1 MKPSADLEKGAVGAS
16 SIQRHFGTLPDP
28 RVQRGQA
35 HLLLDVVTIAILAV
49 IAGAKGW
56 DDMEVYAKAHEPW
69 LRGFLEL
76 PGGPP
81 SDDTFRRIFVR
92 LNAKAFRNCFMAW
105 MSALA
110 GSVAGML
117 IAIDGKTL
125 RRSFDCASGRTA
137 LHLVHAWAAENRVLL
152 GQVAT
157 AEKSNEITAIPELL
171 DLLELKGAIVTIDA
185 MGCQRKIVEKIVEK
199 GADYAI
205 ALKGNQEKL
214 HDEVAGYLDAAIADG
229 GARMFETRDEGHGR
243 VEARR
248 LYAVSNVA
256 WLSATH
262 GRGCEAWCASSV
274 NAPRTGR
281 RASSAST
288 TSRAFLRITFGASPG
303 SSAATGASR
312 TRCTGA
318 SMSPSTRTRAGSGL
332 AMDLKTSRSFGAS
345 RSSCSDASPRCA
357 RALQRSSF
365 ALPPIRATRCG
376 SCSQVSLRNQTRE
389 RELALVTTPLPR
401 NPNARPPP
409 PPISVPAA

>member
-229 GARMFETRDEGHGR
+229 GARLFETRDEGHGR
-243 VEARR
+243 VEVRR

-256 WLSATH
+256 WLSAIDAWPGLRSLVCVERERTANGKTSVERIH
-262 GRGCEAWCASSV
+262 YITSIPAHHVRRLARIIRGHWGVENALHWSLDVSFNEDACRIRSGDGPENFALLRRIALILLRRESS
-274 NAPRTGR
+274 
-281 RASSAST
+281 
-288 TSRAFLRITFGASPG
+288 
-303 SSAATGASR
+303 
-312 TRCTGA
+312 
-318 SMSPSTRTRAGSGL
+318 MRAGAPTKL
-332 AMDLKTSRSFGAS
+332 FRAAADPRYAMRVLLTG
-345 RSSCSDASPRCA
+345 
-357 RALQRSSF
+357 
-365 ALPPIRATRCG
+365 I
-376 SCSQVSLRNQTRE
+376 
-389 RELALVTTPLPR
+389 
-401 NPNARPPP
+401 
-409 PPISVPAA
+409 PAESNEGT